1 MPKQLITKSYF
12 VIYDGDC
19 GFCQSTVNFIKKL
32 DWLNKFV
39 FLPFQNEE
47 TLKTFNKLT
56 PEMCKKE
63 LFLVE
68 SQGNIKKYFAGYDAF
83 KVMTMFIPMTMVIS
97 WFFFLPGVVQAGRMV
112 YKIIAKN
119 RHKIKVNDQSCKIN

>member
-19 GFCQSTVNFIKKL
+19 GFCQSTVNFIKKF
-32 DWLNKFV
+32 DWLNKFA

-68 SQGNIKKYFAGYDAF
+68 LQGNIKKYFAGYDAF
-83 KVMTMFIPMTMVIS
+83 KIMTLFIPMTMIIS
-97 WFFFLPGVVQAGRMV
+97 WFFFLPGVVQVGRMV
-112 YKIIAKN
+112 YKIIARN
-119 RHKIKVNDQSCKIN
+119 RHKIKVGNQSCKIN